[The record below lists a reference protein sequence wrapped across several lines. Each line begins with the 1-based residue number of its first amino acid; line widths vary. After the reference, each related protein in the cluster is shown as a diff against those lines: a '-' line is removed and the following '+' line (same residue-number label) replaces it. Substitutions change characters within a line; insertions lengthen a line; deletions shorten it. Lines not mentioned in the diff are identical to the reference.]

1 MKAVVK
7 LDVAETAGHPP
18 VSILLFFFR
27 SRAPKFSLARG
38 PLAQRLH
45 FPVSLATRCD
55 HVTKFYSMRYKWNCH
70 IKLTGNVLEGCGH
83 TLSSPFLPL
92 AEMEIKSEDGRTV
105 REEFGSQII
114 SCSLTPLLTSILS
127 YLSLDIFKCERE
139 VNIYLA
145 YTIVILVPVVLSQM
159 QY

>member
-1 MKAVVK
+1 M
-7 LDVAETAGHPP
+7 
-18 VSILLFFFR
+18 
-27 SRAPKFSLARG
+27 
-38 PLAQRLH
+38 
-45 FPVSLATRCD
+45 
-55 HVTKFYSMRYKWNCH
+55 
-70 IKLTGNVLEGCGH
+70 GNVLEGCGH

-92 AEMEIKSEDGRTV
+92 AEMEIKYEDGRTV

-114 SCSLTPLLTSILS
+114 SCSLTPLPTSILS